1 MGTKF
6 YMLNDPWHP
15 NWLHKMNPQ
24 APWKQIAPVFL
35 LLSDAL
41 PGHAASEGECGS
53 SSHIFEITDI
63 CFILVH

>member
-1 MGTKF
+1 MIAKETTMGTKF

-35 LLSDAL
+35 HLPSHTAGTGLLSKTSPYGA
-41 PGHAASEGECGS
+41 GMGS
-53 SSHIFEITDI
+53 S
-63 CFILVH
+63 